1 MQKSTSN
8 KTARRIGFRYYPDT
22 FHYRQ
27 SDLQDWLPKLTDLGA
42 GWLVLEAPSDRA
54 VPEDFLRGL
63 IRAGVQ
69 PVLQMRL
76 PLSEPTD
83 ASAMSVLFEAYA
95 HWGVEY
101 IAPFDQPNMQH
112 SWGSGAWVQQR
123 LVERFLDRFIPL
135 AEKLCQAGIAPV
147 FPGLQPGGNFWDT
160 VFLRSALQGIKSR
173 GHTRLL
179 ERLVL
184 GAYAWPNGHELDW
197 GAGGP
202 QAWPD
207 VRPYDTPEGQ
217 QDHLGFRIFEWY
229 AATTES
235 AVGKTL
241 PLLLLGTGVEPVDL
255 DSHADTNF
263 KIAQLLTDP
272 GQIPQNVLGGC
283 FPLVCAAEDKPEA
296 KRAWFTPDGKG
307 LPVVSRLQEWLQSLQ
322 VKDEPQGDAN
332 FNTPAPGQKPIK
344 HYLLL
349 PHPKWG
355 NPEWFLKVTRPFI
368 KKHAPT
374 TGYSIREAFFAQR
387 VTIVGGV
394 QVFPE
399 NLKDELEK
407 TGSQVIQIS
416 GSGTEIA
423 TLLAEL

>member
-1 MQKSTSN
+1 MQNSNSST
-8 KTARRIGFRYYPDT
+8 KPGRIGFRYYPDT
-22 FHYRQ
+22 LHYRE
-27 SDLQDWLPKLTDLGA
+27 SDLQTWLPQLSALNA
-42 GWLVLEAPSDRA
+42 GWLVLEAPADRA
-54 VPEDFLRGL
+54 VPEDFIRGL
-63 IRAGVQ
+63 LHAGIQ

-76 PLSEPTD
+76 PLSEPYD
-83 ASAMSVLFEAYA
+83 GSALSILFEAYG

-101 IAPFDQPNMQH
+101 IAPFDQPNTQQA
-112 SWGSGAWVQQR
+112 WGSGGWVQQR

-135 AEKLCQAGIAPV
+135 AEKLCQFRIKPV
-147 FPGLQPGGNFWDT
+147 FPGLQPGGHFWDT

-179 ERLVL
+179 ESLVL
-184 GAYAWPNGHELDW
+184 GAYAWPNGHELEW

-229 AATTES
+229 TAISEAG
-235 AVGKTL
+235 AGKAL
-241 PLLLLGTGVEPVDL
+241 PVILLGTGVEPVDL

-263 KIAQLLTDP
+263 KIAQLLTDSNE
-272 GQIPQNVLGGC
+272 IPDTVLGGC
-283 FPLVCAAEDKPEA
+283 FPLVCAEAGKPEA
-296 KRAWFTPDGKG
+296 KRAWFTPEGKG
-307 LPVVSRLQEWLQSLQ
+307 LPVVARLQEWLQSL
-322 VKDEPQGDAN
+322 KEEDPQTQPETV
-332 FNTPAPGQKPIK
+332 FPVPGQKPIK

-355 NPEWFLKVTRPFI
+355 NPEWFLKVTRPFV

-399 NLKDELEK
+399 NLKAELEK
-407 TGSQVIQIS
+407 SGSQVIQIS

-423 TLLAEL
+423 TILADL

>member
-1 MQKSTSN
+1 MQKSNPS
-8 KTARRIGFRYYPDT
+8 KTPRRIGFRYYPDT
-22 FHYRQ
+22 LHYRE
-27 SDLQDWLPKLTDLGA
+27 SDLQTWLPQLTALNA
-42 GWLVLEAPSDRA
+42 GWLVLEAPADRA
-54 VPEDFLRGL
+54 IPEDFIQGL
-63 IRAGVQ
+63 LDAGIQ

-76 PLSEPTD
+76 PLSEPID
-83 ASAMSVLFEAYA
+83 GYALSVLFEAYA
-95 HWGVEY
+95 HWGVKY
-101 IAPFDQPNMQH
+101 VAPFDRPNMQQA
-112 SWGSGAWVQQR
+112 WGSGGWVQQR

-135 AEKLCQAGIAPV
+135 AEKLIQAGITPV
-147 FPGLQPGGNFWDT
+147 FPGLQPGGHFWDT

-179 ERLVL
+179 ESIVL

-207 VRPYDTPEGQ
+207 VRPYDKSEGQ

-229 AATTES
+229 AAIAE
-235 AVGKTL
+235 AAAGKAL
-241 PLLLLGTGVEPVDL
+241 PLILLETGVEPVDL

-263 KIAQLLTDP
+263 KIAQLLAGPDEIP
-272 GQIPQNVLGGC
+272 DQILGGC
-283 FPLVCAAEDKPEA
+283 FPLVFAEIGKPEA
-296 KRAWFTPDGKG
+296 KRAWFTPEGKG
-307 LPVVSRLQEWLQSLQ
+307 LPVVARLQEWLQSLKH
-322 VKDEPQGDAN
+322 KDEPEAEADL
-332 FNTPAPGQKPIK
+332 PAPAQKPIK

-355 NPEWFLKVTRPFI
+355 NPEWFLKVTRPFV

-399 NLKDELEK
+399 NLKAELEK
-407 TGSQVIQIS
+407 SGSQVIQIS

-423 TLLAEL
+423 TILADL